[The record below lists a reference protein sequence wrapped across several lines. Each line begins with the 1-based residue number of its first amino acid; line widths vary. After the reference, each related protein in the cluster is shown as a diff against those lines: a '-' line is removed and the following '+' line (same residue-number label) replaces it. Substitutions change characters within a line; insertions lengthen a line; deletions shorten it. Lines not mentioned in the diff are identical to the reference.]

1 MEFKGTII
9 ITDPCYI
16 SKDSDWGKSFD
27 YESRIISH
35 PCFSNYLWNCTGI
48 GDGTWMVAGV
58 DKIMSQLELE
68 DHAKDVFKKQLNYE
82 QHYSTKNKID
92 YEKSIKQDTILG
104 QFGVDSGTFGVFY
117 LKDVLEYYPSFLSD
131 LGEWCYTIIPDFVGN
146 IDILPSTG
154 GSNLEDCRDFVI
166 LGVGNKTF
174 YSRS

>member
-1 MEFKGTII
+1 MADVFKSQFDNNIEEEI
-9 ITDPCYI
+9 Y
-16 SKDSDWGKSFD
+16 SKELRDEIDANKILENHKAD
-27 YESRIISH
+27 
-35 PCFSNYLWNCTGI
+35 GI
-48 GDGTWMVAGV
+48 L
-58 DKIMSQLELE
+58 KRLE

-146 IDILPSTG
+146 IDILPATG